1 MGSKYFLVG
10 FSLEKLTEMGK
21 YCMGGY
27 GGIGVYIVKLMDVS
41 CDTSFRGISFP
52 QGVVAYPIELLV
64 SPVNSPSVAYDH

>member
-41 CDTSFRGISFP
+41 CDTSFQGISFP
-52 QGVVAYPIELLV
+52 QSL
-64 SPVNSPSVAYDH
+64 